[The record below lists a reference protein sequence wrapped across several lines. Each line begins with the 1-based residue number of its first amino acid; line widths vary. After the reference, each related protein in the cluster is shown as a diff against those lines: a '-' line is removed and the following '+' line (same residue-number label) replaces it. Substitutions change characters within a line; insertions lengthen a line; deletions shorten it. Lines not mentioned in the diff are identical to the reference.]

1 MADRDEQTTD
11 TSAASQAL
19 QRALD
24 HRDGGG
30 APRD

>member
-1 MADRDEQTTD
+1 MADHDRTD
-11 TSAASQAL
+11 DTISAGEAL

-30 APRD
+30 ATRD

>member
-1 MADRDEQTTD
+1 MADHDRTTETD
-11 TSAASQAL
+11 AASQAL